1 MRKGYGKMF
10 AENPDLKV
18 KIARRIVQGDTVIDK
33 EEVSTSKGEFTATA
47 IYRVKEGKII
57 EVRFVE

>member
-18 KIARRIVQGDTVIDK
+18 KIARRIVQRDTVIDK
-33 EEVSTSKGEFTATA
+33 EAVSTVVS
-47 IYRVKEGKII
+47 
-57 EVRFVE
+57 